1 MIVTLYLDDE
11 LIAECK
17 KLAKKQNI
25 TLNEFIVTA
34 LTEFFNTQ
42 KAKNVRPF

>member
-1 MIVTLYLDDE
+1 MITLYLDPE

-25 TLNEFIVTA
+25 TLNEFIVNA
-34 LTEFFNTQ
+34 LTEFLNQQ

>member
-1 MIVTLYLDDE
+1 MITLYLDPE

-17 KLAKKQNI
+17 KLAKARNI